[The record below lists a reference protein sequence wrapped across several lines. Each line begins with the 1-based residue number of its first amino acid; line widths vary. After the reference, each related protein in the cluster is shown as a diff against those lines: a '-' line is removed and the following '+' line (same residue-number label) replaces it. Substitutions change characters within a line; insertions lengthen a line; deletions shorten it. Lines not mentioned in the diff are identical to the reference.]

1 MKGKKEFVA
10 RYERDENNYWSVTAK
25 VGPKSMAV
33 SDGQTLEKARRRIR
47 QAISLLLDAPEGSF
61 AVTDDVVLPDQV
73 RRALR
78 AFTASEAEA
87 KAKALAVET
96 FRRMAAEALTD
107 HGLSRS
113 DAGELLGVSKQRV
126 QQVLGGGT
134 SRKVFGSRLS
144 RARTPKRSRARSASV
159 GR

>member
-1 MKGKKEFVA
+1 MKGKKEFLA

-25 VGPKSMAV
+25 VGPKSTAV

-61 AVTDDVVLPDQV
+61 AVTDDVILPDQV

-126 QQVLGGGT
+126 QQVLGGAT

-144 RARTPKRSRARSASV
+144 RARTPKRSRSASV